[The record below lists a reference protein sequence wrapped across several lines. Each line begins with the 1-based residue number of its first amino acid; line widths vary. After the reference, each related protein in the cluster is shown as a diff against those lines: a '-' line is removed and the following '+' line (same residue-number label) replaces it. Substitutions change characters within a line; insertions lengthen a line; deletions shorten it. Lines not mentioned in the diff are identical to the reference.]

1 MRVLNL
7 YTTLGCHLCDEAAV
21 MVSKQ
26 QSSDVT
32 LALVEISESAA
43 LMEKYAIRIPV
54 LKFKT
59 GDSNESVDVGL
70 DTDAELAWPFTEEE
84 LAVFLSDS

>member
-7 YTTLGCHLCDEAAV
+7 YTTLGCHLCDEAVV

-26 QSSDVT
+26 QASDVT
-32 LALVEISESAA
+32 LALVEISESDA

-54 LKFKT
+54 LEFQA
-59 GDSNESVDVGL
+59 GDNNESIDGEIEAG
-70 DTDAELAWPFTEEE
+70 AELAWPFTEEE